1 MLVTNVFSKV
11 IERSFED
18 AAELTPEERL
28 LVLRHISSC
37 ESRYQDYDAL
47 VNGQPKKASVPPIL
61 TTRWFAIS
69 GRSAA
74 RATRRKT

>member
-47 VNGQPKKASVPPIL
+47 VNGQP
-61 TTRWFAIS
+61 
-69 GRSAA
+69 
-74 RATRRKT
+74 